1 MEARRPYD
9 IDSVT
14 DVAFGIFAERGFDA
28 ASMDDVAR
36 AAGITKASIYHH
48 VPSKEALLARGL
60 DRALVA
66 LFGVLDEPAA
76 RQESARERL
85 ARIVRRVAEIT
96 MSMRAEVSVLFRVRG
111 NSTTERDAMERRRT
125 FDAVVADLVR
135 EAQAAGEIRADID
148 PALIVRL
155 IFGMS
160 TLVDSMVSHGLASKS
175 GEWSL
180 PTIVSPIT
188 SAALSPSTTL
198 PIWYNNAQAILV
210 SQGVSSDC

>member
-14 DVAFGIFAERGFDA
+14 DVAFRIFAERGFDA
-28 ASMDDVAR
+28 ASMEDVAR

-60 DRALVA
+60 ERALSA
-66 LFGVLDEPAA
+66 LHGVLEEPAA
-76 RQESARERL
+76 KTGTARARL
-85 ARIVRRVAEIT
+85 TAIVLRVAEIT

-111 NSTTERDAMERRRT
+111 NSTTERAAMERRRT
-125 FDAVVADLVR
+125 FDARVAELVR
-135 EAQAAGEIRADID
+135 EAQTAGELRRDID

-160 TLVDSMVSHGLASKS
+160 NSVVEWYRPDGRTPAASIAEAIDQIAFEGIDGPGS
-175 GEWSL
+175 GS
-180 PTIVSPIT
+180 
-188 SAALSPSTTL
+188 
-198 PIWYNNAQAILV
+198 
-210 SQGVSSDC
+210 

>member
-60 DRALVA
+60 DRALAA

-76 RQESARERL
+76 SEESARERL

-160 TLVDSMVSHGLASKS
+160 NSVVEWYRPGGRTPAAAIAAAVEAIAFEGVDAEGRE
-175 GEWSL
+175 G
-180 PTIVSPIT
+180 
-188 SAALSPSTTL
+188 
-198 PIWYNNAQAILV
+198 
-210 SQGVSSDC
+210 

>member
-14 DVAFGIFAERGFDA
+14 DVAFAIFAERGFDA
-28 ASMDDVAR
+28 ASMEDVAR

-60 DRALVA
+60 DRALAA

-76 RQESARERL
+76 RTGTARERL
-85 ARIVRRVAEIT
+85 ATIVRRVAEIT

-125 FDAVVADLVR
+125 FDARIAELVR
-135 EAQAAGEIRADID
+135 EAQAAGEIRTDIEA
-148 PALIVRL
+148 ALVVRL

-160 TLVDSMVSHGLASKS
+160 NSVVEWYRPDGRMPAATIAAAIEAIASE
-175 GEWSL
+175 G
-180 PTIVSPIT
+180 ID
-188 SAALSPSTTL
+188 
-198 PIWYNNAQAILV
+198 
-210 SQGVSSDC
+210 QGGGAG

>member
-14 DVAFGIFAERGFDA
+14 DVAFAIFAERGFDA

-60 DRALVA
+60 DRALAA
-66 LFGVLDEPAA
+66 LFGVLDEAGA
-76 RQESARERL
+76 QCGTSWEVL
-85 ARIVRRVAEIT
+85 AHIVRRVAEIT
-96 MSMRAEVSVLFRVRG
+96 MSLQAEVSVLFRVRG
-111 NSTTERDAMERRRT
+111 NSETERAAMERRRD
-125 FDAVVADLVR
+125 FDRRVTELVR
-135 EAQAAGEIRADID
+135 EAQADDFIRADID

-160 TLVDSMVSHGLASKS
+160 NSLV
-175 GEWSL
+175 EWYRRDGRM
-180 PTIVSPIT
+180 T
-188 SAALSPSTTL
+188 SSA
-198 PIWYNNAQAILV
+198 IAQAVEKIV
-210 SQGVSSDC
+210 FEGIDGPDARG